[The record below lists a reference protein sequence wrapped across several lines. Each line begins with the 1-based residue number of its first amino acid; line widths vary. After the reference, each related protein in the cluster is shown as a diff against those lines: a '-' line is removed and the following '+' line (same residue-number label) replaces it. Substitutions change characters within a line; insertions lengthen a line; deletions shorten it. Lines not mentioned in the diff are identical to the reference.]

1 MLGLSVAA
9 ADCLM
14 LDGSMY
20 ISSFAF
26 ARSTADSGSP
36 LEIRRSPTA
45 AVSVSSSLGS
55 FGRSEKGGG
64 GLGGNP
70 WGALRG
76 SGRSLSIG
84 P

>member
-1 MLGLSVAA
+1 MFGLSAA
-9 ADCLM
+9 ADFLM
-14 LDGSMY
+14 LDGNMY

-26 ARSTADSGSP
+26 SARSSGDSGSP
-36 LEIRRSPTA
+36 LEMPDDAT
-45 AVSVSSSLGS
+45 AVSSSSLGS
-55 FGRSEKGGG
+55 FGRREKGGG